1 MDLWLKNGTTE
12 KLRNLRVQ
20 NCVMLKSAP
29 QFSRQTSENK
39 VFKESYVAVPNDEKR
54 RWIITAW
61 APATDRGTTRTVPA
75 CIPTPSF
82 PTVPRAKRNTCA
94 AGIPFTTA
102 RTSMLNWNE
111 SRRRVGAKES
121 SLNPR
126 SNPQAPNN
134 LQEPTPA
141 HLPVTQ
147 SLDS

>member
-1 MDLWLKNGTTE
+1 
-12 KLRNLRVQ
+12 
-20 NCVMLKSAP
+20 
-29 QFSRQTSENK
+29 
-39 VFKESYVAVPNDEKR
+39 
-54 RWIITAW
+54 
-61 APATDRGTTRTVPA
+61 
-75 CIPTPSF
+75 
-82 PTVPRAKRNTCA
+82 
-94 AGIPFTTA
+94 
-102 RTSMLNWNE
+102 MLNWNE